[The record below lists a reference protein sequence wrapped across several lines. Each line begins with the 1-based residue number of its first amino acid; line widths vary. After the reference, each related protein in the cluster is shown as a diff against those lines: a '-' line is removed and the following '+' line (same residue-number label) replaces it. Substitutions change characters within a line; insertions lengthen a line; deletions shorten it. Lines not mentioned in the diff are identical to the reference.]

1 MIWYLSPSA
10 DFYMDA
16 LRLAAEYAAK
26 WRDPRVAMV
35 KRVTATVAAP
45 RIAGRYNAR
54 NREGRDCV
62 WGIMESEQAEVESEN
77 NQ

>member
-10 DFYMDA
+10 DCYMDA
-16 LRLAAEYAAK
+16 LRWAAEYAAK
-26 WRDPRVAMV
+26 YRDPRVMRV

-54 NREGRDCV
+54 NREGRDLA
-62 WGIMESEQAEVESEN
+62 WGIMEPETMEAET
-77 NQ
+77 